1 MMMLQPSDEV
11 LVAYLDGELDE
22 ARSAEI
28 SAAIEQDP
36 MLRARL
42 TSLTEMAALIREAF
56 EPVMREPV
64 PEHLF
69 AAIHAKD
76 SGTVVAFPAKTVQ
89 RVMAANVRRWWL
101 GTAIA
106 ASFVCLLFGASV
118 GYIAND
124 NAGAEQVSSHQLDNF
139 AGYHD
144 LLVGSAGAS
153 ELSSL
158 DFTDTKPKLPSDVA
172 LPDLHAWGLTFV
184 EGRRIIAEGKPAF
197 QFSYNTDNKELGP
210 VTLFVT
216 NSSETDVEPTFGTR
230 GNVNM
235 LYWRHRGH
243 GYYIVSTAN
252 KGWMWGLK
260 NDIAYQLKAL

>member
-1 MMMLQPSDEV
+1 MLQPSDEL

-36 MLRARL
+36 MLRVRL
-42 TSLTEMAALIREAF
+42 ASLTETSAVGREAF
-56 EPVMREPV
+56 EPVVREPV

-76 SGTVVAFPAKTVQ
+76 PGTVVAFPAKAVL
-89 RVMAANVRRWWL
+89 RVMTASAGGWWL
-101 GTAIA
+101 GTAVA
-106 ASFVCLLFGASV
+106 ASFACLVFGASV

-124 NAGAEQVSSHQLDNF
+124 KAGAEQVSSHQLDNL
-139 AGYHD
+139 AGYHN
-144 LLVGSAGAS
+144 LLIGDARGSEPQA
-153 ELSSL
+153 L
-158 DFTDTKPKLPSDVA
+158 DFTDTKLKPPSDVVV
-172 LPDLHAWGLTFV
+172 PDLHAWGLNFV
-184 EGRRIIAEGKPAF
+184 GGRRIISEGKPAF
-197 QFSYNTDNKELGP
+197 QFTYNTDNKELGP

-216 NSSETDVEPTFGTR
+216 NSSETDAEPTFETR
-230 GNVNM
+230 DTVNM

-243 GYYIVSTAN
+243 GYYIVSAAN

>member
-1 MMMLQPSDEV
+1 MMQQPSDDV

-22 ARSAEI
+22 TRSAEI
-28 SAAIEQDP
+28 SAAIEHDP

-42 TSLTEMAALIREAF
+42 TSLTETTALIREAF
-56 EPVMREPV
+56 EPVLREPV

-69 AAIHAKD
+69 AATHVKA
-76 SGTVVAFPAKTVQ
+76 SGNVVAFPAKTVLS
-89 RVMAANVRRWWL
+89 VMTASAGGWWL
-101 GTAIA
+101 GTAVA
-106 ASFVCLLFGASV
+106 ASFACLVFGASV

-124 NAGAEQVSSHQLDNF
+124 KAGAEQVSSHQLDNF

-144 LLVGSAGAS
+144 LLVSRAGAS

-158 DFTDTKPKLPSDVA
+158 DFTDTKPNLPSDVA
-172 LPDLHAWGLTFV
+172 LPDLHAWGLNFV

-216 NSSETDVEPTFGTR
+216 NSSETDAEPTFETR

-243 GYYIVSTAN
+243 GYYIVSAAN